1 MFCLRPSP
9 VMASICP
16 DDTILK
22 IVLRNG
28 CRLFVPKLDK
38 PAPALLCHNHIG
50 FWNVLPSRATIVR
63 PRRKRIALMTPMTGA
78 AGLQVSRNVFVPEG
92 ELEERFVRSG
102 GPGGQNVNKV
112 STAIHLRFDVTASNL
127 PEAVKSKL
135 LGMRDARINTDGV
148 IVIKAQKFRSQEKN
162 KLESLKRLD
171 ELLQKSQY
179 TDKPRRKTR
188 PSRSAVRKRLDSK
201 KKQGS
206 IKKNR
211 GKVDDY

>member
-1 MFCLRPSP
+1 MIRVSDIPESQIEFSAIR
-9 VMASICP
+9 AS
-16 DDTILK
+16 
-22 IVLRNG
+22 
-28 CRLFVPKLDK
+28 
-38 PAPALLCHNHIG
+38 
-50 FWNVLPSRATIVR
+50 
-63 PRRKRIALMTPMTGA
+63 
-78 AGLQVSRNVFVPEG
+78 
-92 ELEERFVRSG
+92 

-148 IVIKAQKFRSQEKN
+148 IVIKARKFRSQEKN
-162 KLESLKRLD
+162 KLESLERLD

-188 PSRSAVRKRLDSK
+188 PSRSSVRKRLDSK

-211 GKVDDY
+211 GKIDDY